1 LLEQFKIKY
10 AYIYIYNYTCI
21 YTHFYIYICIIYIY
35 IYYAYIYT
43 PTRPRMAPGT
53 RSIGHFREKE
63 VGTNDH
69 GTDLLPRRCQFITSE
84 RDLSA
89 IYIGAE
95 MCNLGTNDDG
105 AEVRVNFLN
114 SNKKW
119 CICDKLLQKGT
130 KCKKRWFTSST
141 SVFLETCTMRSTTE
155 TFKVGTR
162 SVIALSLPL
171 KLGAPMRWPWRRR

>member
-1 LLEQFKIKY
+1 
-10 AYIYIYNYTCI
+10 
-21 YTHFYIYICIIYIY
+21 
-35 IYYAYIYT
+35 
-43 PTRPRMAPGT
+43 MAPGT

-84 RDLSA
+84 RDLNA

-114 SNKKW
+114 SNKKL
-119 CICDKLLQKGT
+119 CICDKLLQKGP
-130 KCKKRWFTSST
+130 KCKKKMVHLLDECLLGDLHNEVDDRDVQGGHPERDRIELALEVGCTNAMALATPVDVGMMLTMAARAQHSLWCLTSHTHIYT
-141 SVFLETCTMRSTTE
+141 S
-155 TFKVGTR
+155 
-162 SVIALSLPL
+162 
-171 KLGAPMRWPWRRR
+171 